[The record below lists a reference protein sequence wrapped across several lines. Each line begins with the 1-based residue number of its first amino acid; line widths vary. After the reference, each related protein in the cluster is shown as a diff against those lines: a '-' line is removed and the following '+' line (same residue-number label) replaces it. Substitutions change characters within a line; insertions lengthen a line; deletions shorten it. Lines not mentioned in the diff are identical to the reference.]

1 MATYLQFWSHISF
14 AVQLEDP
21 RQILFPFFT
30 QKGICYFR
38 KQYTMDYNY
47 CACLPLTLRYYVL
60 ADKQTYF
67 EKHHYQK
74 KKIKK
79 KNFNT
84 LKTKVNNLGNKFL
97 GSTTLVHIKQSNT
110 NKII

>member
-1 MATYLQFWSHISF
+1 M
-14 AVQLEDP
+14 
-21 RQILFPFFT
+21 
-30 QKGICYFR
+30 
-38 KQYTMDYNY
+38 
-47 CACLPLTLRYYVL
+47 L